1 MNGNRLPRP
10 QDLPVRIVCVV
21 RGENGGLYL
30 KDVETGEEFDL
41 GEGQILYAPQY

>member
-21 RGENGGLYL
+21 KSEAGIMYL
-30 KDVETGEEFDL
+30 RDVETGEEFDL
-41 GEGQILYAPQY
+41 AEGQILYAPQL